1 MIFSRKIAIWWRDHY
16 KSNFATLG
24 PSWPT
29 HIIWSIISDNQLW
42 LTVALYSTYSGLW
55 NSFTNKIY
63 LYCNLD
69 PNIFL
74 GTNIFLEPKNFSHPE
89 QSIGPKKFWI
99 QKYLRLQNILDS
111 KKLFGPQKL
120 WTPNQKIWPPK
131 HFGPKKL
138 FDPKKILGHK
148 SFGPWKYVN
157 NQENLIFVPPT
168 ILAQKFFGLRIFGHK
183 NFCYTNKDC
192 KFFRKVRVTGLGRWG
207 HTAQH

>member
-120 WTPNQKIWPPK
+120 WTPKNCCPK
-131 HFGPKKL
+131 KFEPQNILGPKNFL
-138 FDPKKILGHK
+138 TPKN
-148 SFGPWKYVN
+148 FWAT
-157 NQENLIFVPPT
+157 NQNFFIFVPPT
-168 ILAQKFFGLRIFGHK
+168 IWAQNIFGPRIFGHK

>member
-89 QSIGPKKFWI
+89 QSIGPKK
-99 QKYLRLQNILDS
+99 ILDPKIS
-111 KKLFGPQKL
+111 KTSKHFGLKKTFWPPKIMDPQKL
-120 WTPNQKIWPPK
+120 LSQKIWAPK

-138 FDPKKILGHK
+138 FDPKKILGHQ
-148 SFGPWKYVN
+148 P
-157 NQENLIFVPPT
+157 
-168 ILAQKFFGLRIFGHK
+168 KFFYICAPNNMGTKHF
-183 NFCYTNKDC
+183 
-192 KFFRKVRVTGLGRWG
+192 WP
-207 HTAQH
+207 